1 MGEELV
7 AGKLI
12 GKLGTVFP
20 IEHMTSSGLYK
31 VILDFSLTIE
41 MTFSKSK
48 LTPTAH
54 WFAASFVLKYE
65 ICLTTKQV
73 KQ

>member
-54 WFAASFVLKYE
+54 
-65 ICLTTKQV
+65 
-73 KQ
+73 